1 MAETSLIYDWNRHD
15 AVPEPVRPIEFDDE
29 TLRDGLQ
36 SPSVTDPPIGKKID
50 ILHLMT
56 ELGIHAA
63 DVGLPGAGPRAV
75 ADVDRLVG
83 EIVSA
88 KLPIRP
94 NCAARTV
101 QQDIEPIVELS
112 QKHGMAIEVAAFIG
126 SSPVRQYTENW
137 DLDFLLRTTEKAI
150 TFCMKNNLPAM
161 FVTEDTLRAQ
171 PDDLRAIYSTAIRAG
186 ARRICC
192 SDTVGHA
199 TPHGTRA
206 IVRFLRRL
214 IDEVNPEVKLD
225 WHGHKDRG
233 LGIANTLTAIEEGAD
248 RVHGTGLGIGERCG
262 NTPMDLILVNCKMLG
277 WIDQDLTALQRY
289 TETIAEATGTNIS
302 PNYPV
307 VGVDAF
313 RTATGVHA
321 AAIIKAKK
329 KGDDWL
335 ADLVYSSVPAGWF
348 GLEQRIEIGPMS
360 GESNVIYWLEKN
372 GYEATPERVA
382 RIFERAKKSES
393 ILQDQELRDILKESD
408 KTA

>member
-1 MAETSLIYDWNRHD
+1 MAEHSLIYDWNIHD
-15 AVPEPVRPIEFDDE
+15 PVPQRSKPIEFDDE

-36 SPSVTDPPIGKKID
+36 SPSVVDPPIEKKIE
-50 ILHLMT
+50 ILHLMA
-56 ELGIHAA
+56 ELGIQAA

-83 EIVSA
+83 EIIAA
-88 KLPIRP
+88 KLPIAP

-101 QQDIEPIVELS
+101 QQDIEPIIELS
-112 QKHGMAIEVAAFIG
+112 QKHGLAIEVAAFIG

-150 TFCMKNNLPAM
+150 DFCMKNDMPVM

-171 PDDLRAIYSTAIRAG
+171 PEDLRALYSAAIQAG
-186 ARRICC
+186 AGRICC

-206 IVRFLRRL
+206 IVRFLRRV
-214 IDEVNPEVKLD
+214 IEENNPDVKLD
-225 WHGHKDRG
+225 WHGHKDRA
-233 LGIANTLTAIEEGAD
+233 LGVANTLAAIEEGVD
-248 RVHGTGLGIGERCG
+248 RVHGTALGIGERCG
-262 NTPMDLILVNCKMLG
+262 NTPMDAILVNCRLLG
-277 WIDQDLTALQRY
+277 WIEQDLTALQRY
-289 TETIAEATGTNIS
+289 TDAVAEATGTVVS

-307 VGVDAF
+307 VGLDAF

-335 ADLVYSSVPAGWF
+335 ADLVYSSVPASWF

-372 GYEATPERVA
+372 GYEATPERVSA
-382 RIFERAKKSES
+382 IFARAKKSKS
-393 ILQDQELRDILKESD
+393 VLQEHELRDILKEFD
-408 KTA
+408 